1 MNTPMKK
8 SGERAVFCTVT
19 LVFYLAHAATAF
31 VAAYLKQIGYTASGA
46 GAVMA
51 LLNCVGIAASPVLG
65 NFADRIGSSRRAFI
79 TAIVCAGVLM
89 ALCQVCGTTALFG
102 IPLLS
107 LVLAA
112 WAFFRIPA
120 NSLLDAWTL
129 RRAQKSGAFSFG
141 SIRLVGSIAGATM
154 CIVYGA
160 LIEKTGTAQ
169 TALLG
174 YSVFAFLA
182 AILCATIGRRAD
194 DGGENRGASAK
205 KSVGVRAALSCRP
218 FVWFLI
224 CHAAMGIPIYDLTT
238 FLPYRL
244 SEMGVSAGILGVLVA
259 VKSYTEVPML
269 FFGAKCLEKWD
280 AKKLLSLCFFAFLLE
295 HLACAFAPNVIVV
308 AVALMAHGLFF
319 GLYLACM
326 THYVC
331 RITPP
336 EAVASAQSLLGSAA
350 LIVAVLGNLVGGPLV
365 DALGAS
371 AFFCLGA
378 GLFALALGIF
388 AVSSRKAV

>member
-1 MNTPMKK
+1 
-8 SGERAVFCTVT
+8 
-19 LVFYLAHAATAF
+19 
-31 VAAYLKQIGYTASGA
+31 
-46 GAVMA
+46 
-51 LLNCVGIAASPVLG
+51 
-65 NFADRIGSSRRAFI
+65 
-79 TAIVCAGVLM
+79 
-89 ALCQVCGTTALFG
+89 
-102 IPLLS
+102 
-107 LVLAA
+107 
-112 WAFFRIPA
+112 
-120 NSLLDAWTL
+120 
-129 RRAQKSGAFSFG
+129 
-141 SIRLVGSIAGATM
+141 
-154 CIVYGA
+154 
-160 LIEKTGTAQ
+160 
-169 TALLG
+169 
-174 YSVFAFLA
+174 
-182 AILCATIGRRAD
+182 
-194 DGGENRGASAK
+194 
-205 KSVGVRAALSCRP
+205 
-218 FVWFLI
+218 
-224 CHAAMGIPIYDLTT
+224 MGIPIYDLTT

-269 FFGAKCLEKWD
+269 FLGAKCLEKWD
-280 AKKLLSLCFFAFLLE
+280 VKKLLSLCFFAFLLE

-388 AVSSRKAV
+388 AVSSRKAA